1 MQRENEMFPAT
12 FSLEV
17 KMEIKH
23 SIFIDW
29 SGSWNSLHN
38 SVIAIKLK
46 KKKTDKLPILT
57 AQD

>member
-38 SVIAIKLK
+38 SVIAVKL
-46 KKKTDKLPILT
+46 KKKTDKLPIL
-57 AQD
+57 AALD

>member
-17 KMEIKH
+17 KMEIKQ

-46 KKKTDKLPILT
+46 KKD
-57 AQD
+57 

>member
-29 SGSWNSLHN
+29 SGSWNSLHD

-46 KKKTDKLPILT
+46 KKD
-57 AQD
+57 

>member
-1 MQRENEMFPAT
+1 MQRENEMLPAT

-38 SVIAIKLK
+38 SVMAIKLK
-46 KKKTDKLPILT
+46 KRLT
-57 AQD
+57 SCQY